1 MRVLVAQLTLLGLC
15 LSPVSYSFSVSN
27 LPQSHNLILRPS
39 SSCSSCLRK
48 PSAAI
53 VCHNHGRTKTVS
65 AFKDWMCCKGKDGD
79 ELDPDDRIVDRH
91 SDKTRSGMDDLQPD
105 EQVIEKWVEK
115 LETSLESAVKNE
127 RYSEA
132 STLRDELSRMH
143 MDDTS
148 AVLKTNSDFYS
159 AFSSKNIELMGNV
172 WHNSPHVQCIHPG
185 AKPLLGYDNIVN
197 MWRNMFQARDKAFK
211 STAITPSNVKVH
223 VRGTSAFVTCTEEV
237 SSPGAER
244 RMLATNVFRKF
255 GGRWYLVHHHASQ
268 ASVRPASIEDL
279 LQGNSGGARVIRIDG
294 SSLREGDGHAN
305 ADEIVDEI
313 VRALQGAL
321 ENADEANQSNNGE
334 GSGMVGSMMFELSSD
349 DDKDD
354 NEMRRMR
361 DDGRDL
367 GDDVLNERELMDGVT
382 ERTVAALRK
391 LAKEGQITREQ
402 KRVLLTDVVEHH
414 QAGECAS
421 EVEIA
426 YELLVARFCGP
437 EEVGSVMEAEL
448 LEDFADQCKS
458 LAKKL
463 R

>member
-27 LPQSHNLILRPS
+27 LPHYHNLVLRPS
-39 SSCSSCLRK
+39 SGSTICTK
-48 PSAAI
+48 MPSAAN
-53 VCHNHGRTKTVS
+53 VCPNHCRAKAVS
-65 AFKDWMCCKGKDGD
+65 AFRDWMCCKKRDGGE

-91 SDKTRSGMDDLQPD
+91 SDKTKSGMDDLQPD

-148 AVLKTNSDFYS
+148 AVLKTNSDFYN
-159 AFSSKNIELMGNV
+159 AFSTKNIELMGTV

-237 SSPGAER
+237 SSPGTER
-244 RMLATNVFRKF
+244 RMLATNVFRKL

-279 LQGNSGGARVIRIDG
+279 LQGNSGGARVIRFDA

-321 ENADEANQSNNGE
+321 ENAEEANQSSNGE
-334 GSGMVGSMMFELSSD
+334 GSGMVGSMMFELSD

-354 NEMRRMR
+354 DMRRGLR

-367 GDDVLNERELMDGVT
+367 GDDVRVQ
-382 ERTVAALRK
+382 
-391 LAKEGQITREQ
+391 EGR
-402 KRVLLTDVVEHH
+402 
-414 QAGECAS
+414 
-421 EVEIA
+421 
-426 YELLVARFCGP
+426 
-437 EEVGSVMEAEL
+437 
-448 LEDFADQCKS
+448 
-458 LAKKL
+458 
-463 R
+463 